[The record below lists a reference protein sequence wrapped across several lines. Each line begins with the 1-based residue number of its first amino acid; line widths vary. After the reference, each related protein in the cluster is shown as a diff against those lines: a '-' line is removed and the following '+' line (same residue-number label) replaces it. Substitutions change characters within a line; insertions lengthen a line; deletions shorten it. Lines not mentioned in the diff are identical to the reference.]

1 MAPRFDATRRALDLA
16 VADLLDTSLLRS
28 LGFANRGGYERMWLG
43 QAIHSRYQEQTL
55 GEDPTYR
62 REVVV
67 VHRFEHHV
75 GQSVWQISVS
85 GRIDG
90 LRKEPDGTLVV
101 EEIKSVRR
109 GATLAPHLREMYQ
122 RQALLYAWMLAS
134 SGEVTEKIRAELVLI
149 SIGSHDDG
157 SGESDTERESLPFD
171 GRAIEIGVRRR
182 LNLLI
187 HTWEAGR
194 QAAADRRRAA
204 ERLRFPFSE
213 IRPGQEEILA
223 AAQTAVE
230 NREHL
235 LLQATTGIGKTVAA
249 LYPALRHALANDQ
262 RLFVLTAKTTQQEMA
277 TAVIRLLDQDGAF
290 SAVRLRAKA
299 KMCANDQI
307 ICHEEYCRFA
317 KDYALKLHTSGIVPR
332 LLDDSAL
339 LLPDAIFAAAQAAEV
354 CPFEVSLE
362 LSGRAQVTICDYNYA
377 FDPYVSLPDFA
388 ADRDLADTIL
398 VIDEVHNLV
407 DRGRGY
413 YSPELSAA
421 VARRAAEGVMRGGEP
436 IHWRLQALCSRLA
449 ALIDRAV
456 ADALEEGPAGER
468 AVEASLPDEALWRLR
483 PAFDEAF
490 VDYLEH
496 QRDTKSFRPDD
507 PFVDLYFQLLKFL
520 NGLAV
525 SDGAFSHML
534 ERRGGD
540 SRLRVL
546 CKDPS
551 RFLGGVLSR
560 CSSVIGLSAT
570 LSPPE
575 FYTGLLGFAP
585 GRTAFVEVRNPFPT
599 ENRRVVID
607 ATVETTWKL
616 RGENYERI
624 AHRLAS
630 FVENVPG
637 NCLALFPSYQFLAEV
652 APKMR
657 LPTKRLLIQRQS
669 DSDRERELILD
680 ALRSAI
686 FGDVVLAA
694 VAGGAFAEGVDYPGE
709 MLKGVAVVGPCLPG
723 LSLDQEL
730 LKIYYEERFE
740 KGFEYA
746 FVVPG
751 LTRVVQAAGRLI
763 RSPGDTG
770 VIALFDRRF
779 LASPYRRYLPADWL
793 PDEGAGA
800 LVGDPAESAA
810 EFFAQI
816 RATQT

>member
-43 QAIHSRYQEQTL
+43 QAIHSRYQEETL
-55 GEDPTYR
+55 GVDPTYK

-75 GQSVWQISVS
+75 GQSVWQVSVS

-90 LRKEPDGTLVV
+90 LRKEQDGTLVV

-109 GATLAPHLREMYQ
+109 GATLAPHIREMYQ

-134 SGEVTEKIRAELVLI
+134 SEEAPEKIRAELVLI
-149 SIGSHDDG
+149 SIGGHDDG
-157 SGESDTERESLPFD
+157 TGSDTEREKLD
-171 GRAIEIGVRRR
+171 LDLRALDLGVRRR

-194 QAAADRRRAA
+194 QAAADRHRAA
-204 ERLRFPFSE
+204 ERLRFPFPE

-223 AAQTAVE
+223 AAETAVA
-230 NREHL
+230 NHEHL

-290 SAVRLRAKA
+290 RAVRLRAKA

-317 KDYALKLHTSGIVPR
+317 KDYALKLHTSGVIPR

-339 LLPDAIFAAAQAAEV
+339 LEPDAIFAAAKAAEV

-388 ADRDLADTIL
+388 ADRDLSDTIL

-413 YSPELSAA
+413 YSPELSSGA
-421 VARRAAEGVMRGGEP
+421 ARRAAEGMQRVGEP
-436 IHWRLQALCSRLA
+436 IHFKLQALCARLA
-449 ALIDRAV
+449 HLIENAV
-456 ADALEEGPAGER
+456 ADALEEGHAGER
-468 AVEASLPDEALWRLR
+468 AVEAPLPEEALWRLR

-490 VDYLEH
+490 VDYLEY

-520 NGLAV
+520 NGVAV
-525 SDGAFSHML
+525 SDAAFSHTL

-551 RFLGGVLSR
+551 RFLGGVLGR

-575 FYTGLLGFAP
+575 FYTGLLGFGV
-585 GRTAFVEVRNPFPT
+585 GRTAFVEIANPFPA

-616 RGENYERI
+616 RAENYGRI
-624 AHRLAS
+624 AQRLAA

-657 LPTKRLLIQRQS
+657 LQGKRLLIQRQS
-669 DSDRERELILD
+669 DSDRERELILE
-680 ALRSAI
+680 ALRTAI
-686 FGDVVLAA
+686 FGDIVLAA

-709 MLKGVAVVGPCLPG
+709 MLKGVAIIGPCLPG

-730 LKIYYEERFE
+730 LKAYYEERFD

-763 RSPGDTG
+763 RSPADTG

-779 LASPYRRYLPADWL
+779 LATPYRRYLPADWL
-793 PDEGAGA
+793 PEEGAGA
-800 LVGDPAESAA
+800 LVGDPAETAA
-810 EFFAQI
+810 EFFTQI
-816 RATQT
+816 ARQR